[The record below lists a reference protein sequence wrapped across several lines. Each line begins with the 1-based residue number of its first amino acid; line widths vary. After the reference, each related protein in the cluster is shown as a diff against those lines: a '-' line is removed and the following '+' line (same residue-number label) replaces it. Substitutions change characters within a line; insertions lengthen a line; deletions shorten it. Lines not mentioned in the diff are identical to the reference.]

1 MIKNIINF
9 KTFLIKKC
17 VVLFFK
23 QRVGSNKKRSRLKR
37 PLKTL
42 NMKPILERVGG
53 SDQNNK
59 KIKKIPIFLQTWSF
73 YTKNAG
79 QKKEER

>member
-1 MIKNIINF
+1 
-9 KTFLIKKC
+9 
-17 VVLFFK
+17 
-23 QRVGSNKKRSRLKR
+23 
-37 PLKTL
+37 
-42 NMKPILERVGG
+42 MKPILERVGG

-79 QKKEER
+79 QKKKERYKLFAKNKCSTKINVRQK